1 MTRPLR
7 VLLVEDNPDDQELVE
22 RELRRGDFEVSSHR
36 VQSAEELRAALE
48 PGAWDI
54 ILSDYCLPGF
64 NAPAALDIVRDSG
77 LDIPFIVVSGSVGE
91 FEGEEVMRAGARDYF
106 PKTLLTR
113 LPAAV
118 AREVE
123 QARQRQARARA
134 ERDRNLLARA
144 GEVLAGSLDLQET
157 LDKVAR
163 LPVPELADWCAVYF
177 SEDGKHLRV
186 ASLAH
191 EDPRQVEQGLET
203 DRLFP
208 LELDAPFGPAR
219 VFRTGE
225 PQVLPDVSLERLR
238 ALARSPEHLRRLLAL
253 GLRSVTHVPLV
264 GRLGTLGVVT
274 LGITEPRRPR
284 FTPEDLPVAQEL
296 VRRAA
301 LLLENVR
308 LYRESQEA
316 IRLRDEFLAVA
327 AHELRTPLTT
337 LGLQLGTLVQRARRE
352 SSPEMVERLDKGLRQ
367 VKRLGTLVETL
378 LDVSLLSTGEVPLA
392 LEAVDLVE
400 LVREVL
406 ERFEAESQSMGCVLR
421 LEAER
426 GLVGQWDRMRVEQGV
441 SALVSNA
448 LKFGARQPVDVRV
461 MADGAGARV
470 VVEDRGIG
478 IAREQLEHI
487 FERFGRAVSSR
498 SYGGLGLGLY
508 LARRAAEAHGGRV
521 WAEPRP
527 GGGAR
532 FTLEL
537 PLRAVDKTVEESA

>member
-7 VLLVEDNPDDQELVE
+7 VLLVEDIPDDQELVE
-22 RELRRGDFEVSSHR
+22 RELRRGGFEVSCHR
-36 VQSAEELRAALE
+36 VQSAEEMRAALE
-48 PGAWDI
+48 PGAWDV
-54 ILSDYCLPGF
+54 ILSDYRLPGF
-64 NAPAALDIVRDSG
+64 DAPAALELLRDSG

-91 FEGEEVMRAGARDYF
+91 FEGEEVMKAGARDYF
-106 PKTLLTR
+106 SKALLTR
-113 LPAAV
+113 LPVAV

-123 QARQRQARARA
+123 QARLRHERARA

-144 GEVLAGSLDLQET
+144 GEVLAGSLYLQET

-177 SEDGKHLRV
+177 SEDGRHLRV

-191 EDPRQVEQGLET
+191 EDPEQVERAFEL

-208 LELDAPFGPAR
+208 LEPEAPSGPAY

-225 PQVLPDVSLERLR
+225 PRVVPDVSPERLE
-238 ALARSPEHLRRLLAL
+238 AVARSPEHLRRLLAL
-253 GLRSVTHVPLV
+253 ELRSFVHVPLV
-264 GRLGTLGVVT
+264 GRMGTLGVVT
-274 LGITEPRRPR
+274 LGITGKTRPR
-284 FTPEDLPVAQEL
+284 FTEADLPVVQEL

-301 LLLENVR
+301 LTLENVR

-316 IRLRDEFLAVA
+316 IRLRDEFLSVA

-367 VKRLGTLVETL
+367 VKRLGSLVETL
-378 LDVSLLSTGEVPLA
+378 LDVSRLSTGELSLT
-392 LEAVDLVE
+392 LEGVDLVE

-406 ERFEAESQSMGCVLR
+406 ERFAAESRAMGCALR
-421 LEAER
+421 LEAARE
-426 GLVGQWDRMRVEQGV
+426 LVGQWDRMRVEQVVAG
-441 SALVSNA
+441 LVSNA

-461 MADGAGARV
+461 VSDGVVARV

-478 IAREQLEHI
+478 VPEEQLERI

-508 LARRAAEAHGGRV
+508 LARRGAEAHGGRV
-521 WAEPRP
+521 WAESRP

-537 PLRAVDKTVEESA
+537 PLRAAGKTVEEST

>member
-1 MTRPLR
+1 MRRPLR

-22 RELRRGDFEVSSHR
+22 RELRRGDFQVSSHR

-64 NAPAALDIVRDSG
+64 DAPSALGIVRDSG

-118 AREVE
+118 AREVDE
-123 QARQRQARARA
+123 ARLRHERMRA

-177 SEDGKHLRV
+177 SEDGRPLKV

-191 EDPRQVEQGLET
+191 EEPAQVARGFET

-208 LELDAPFGPAR
+208 LEPDAPSGPAW

-225 PQVLPDVSLERLR
+225 PQVLTDVPPERLE
-238 ALARSPEHLRRLLAL
+238 ALARSPEHLRRMLAL
-253 GLRSVTHVPLV
+253 GLRSVIHVPLV

-274 LGITEPRRPR
+274 LGISGKRRPR
-284 FTPEDLPVAQEL
+284 YTPEDLPVAQEL

-301 LLLENVR
+301 LTLENVR

-352 SSPEMVERLDKGLRQ
+352 SSPDMVERLDKGLRQ
-367 VKRLGTLVETL
+367 VKRLGSLVEML
-378 LDVSLLSTGEVPLA
+378 LDVSRLSTGELPLS
-392 LEAVDLVE
+392 LEGVDLGE

-406 ERFEAESQSMGCVLR
+406 ERFEAESQSTGCALR
-421 LEAER
+421 LEAAR
-426 GLVGQWDRMRVEQGV
+426 GLVGQWDRMRLEQVV
-441 SALVSNA
+441 SGLVSNA
-448 LKFGARQPVDVRV
+448 LKFGAQQPVDVRV
-461 MADGAGARV
+461 VPDGEVARV

-478 IAREQLEHI
+478 IAEEQLERI

-521 WAEPRP
+521 WAEPRT

-537 PLRAVDKTVEESA
+537 PLRAV

>member
-22 RELRRGDFEVSSHR
+22 RELRRGDFEVHSHR
-36 VQSAEELRAALE
+36 VQSAEELREALE
-48 PGAWDI
+48 PGAWDV

-64 NAPAALDIVRDSG
+64 DAPSALGIVRDSG

-91 FEGEEVMRAGARDYF
+91 FEGVEVMKAGARDYF

-118 AREVE
+118 SREVE
-123 QARQRQARARA
+123 EARLRQERARA
-134 ERDRNLLARA
+134 ERDRALLARA

-157 LDKVAR
+157 MDQVAR
-163 LPVPELADWCAVYF
+163 LPVPELADWCAVYY
-177 SEDGKHLRV
+177 SEDGRRLKVV
-186 ASLAH
+186 ALAH
-191 EDPRQVEQGLET
+191 EDPERVELGFET

-208 LELDAPFGPAR
+208 LSPDAPSGPAR

-225 PQVLPDVSLERLR
+225 PQLLTDVPAARLET
-238 ALARSPEHLRRLLAL
+238 LARSPEHLRRLLAL
-253 GLRSVTHVPLV
+253 GLRSVIHVPLV
-264 GRLGTLGVVT
+264 GRMGTLGVVT
-274 LGITEPRRPR
+274 MGTTGSRPR
-284 FTPEDLPVAQEL
+284 FHPKDMPVAQEL

-301 LLLENVR
+301 LTLENAR

-337 LGLQLGTLVQRARRE
+337 LGLHLSTVVQRARRE
-352 SSPEMVERLDKGLRQ
+352 ASPDLVERLDKGVRQ
-367 VKRLGTLVETL
+367 VRRLGTLVEML
-378 LDVSLLSTGEVPLA
+378 LDVSRLSTGELPLS
-392 LEAVDLVE
+392 LEGMDLGE
-400 LVREVL
+400 LVAEVL
-406 ERFEAESQSMGCVLR
+406 ERFEAESQAMGCALR
-421 LEAER
+421 LEVAR
-426 GLVGQWDRMRVEQGV
+426 GVVGQWDRMRVEQVV
-441 SALVSNA
+441 SGLLSNA
-448 LKFGARQPVDVRV
+448 LKFGARQPVEVRV
-461 MADGAGARV
+461 VGEGAVARV

-478 IAREQLEHI
+478 IAEEQLERI

-521 WAEPRP
+521 WAEQRP

-537 PLRAVDKTVEESA
+537 PLRARNHAVEEPA

>member
-1 MTRPLR
+1 MSRPLR

-22 RELRRGDFEVSSHR
+22 RELRRGDFEVYSHR
-36 VQSAEELRAALE
+36 VQSAEELRAALA

-64 NAPAALDIVRDSG
+64 DAPSALGIVRDSG

-91 FEGEEVMRAGARDYF
+91 FEGVEVMKAGARDYF

-123 QARQRQARARA
+123 QARLRHERARA
-134 ERDRNLLARA
+134 ERDRDLLARA

-157 LDKVAR
+157 LEHVAR
-163 LPVPELADWCAVYF
+163 LPVPELADWCAVYY
-177 SEDGKHLRV
+177 SEDGRHLKV
-186 ASLAH
+186 AALAH
-191 EDPRQVEQGLET
+191 EDPEKVEQGFEM
-203 DRLFP
+203 DRRYP
-208 LELDAPFGPAR
+208 LAPDAPTGPAR

-225 PQVLPDVSLERLR
+225 PQLLTDVPPARLE
-238 ALARSPEHLRRLLAL
+238 ALARSPEHLRGMLSL
-253 GLRSVTHVPLV
+253 GLRSVMHVPLV
-264 GRLGTLGVVT
+264 GRMGSLGVVT
-274 LGITEPRRPR
+274 LGTIGSRPR
-284 FTPEDLPVAQEL
+284 FHPRDMPVAQEL

-301 LLLENVR
+301 LTLENAR

-352 SSPEMVERLDKGLRQ
+352 SSADLVERLEKGVRQ
-367 VKRLGTLVETL
+367 VRRLGTLVEML
-378 LDVSLLSTGEVPLA
+378 LDVSRLSTGELPLA
-392 LEAVDLVE
+392 LEGVDLGE
-400 LVREVL
+400 LVGEVL
-406 ERFEAESQSMGCVLR
+406 ERFEAESRAMGCALR
-421 LEAER
+421 LEVAP
-426 GLVGQWDRMRVEQGV
+426 GLVGQWDRMRVEQVV
-441 SALVSNA
+441 SGLVSNA
-448 LKFGARQPVDVRV
+448 LKFGARQPVEVRV
-461 MADGAGARV
+461 TSEDGTARV

-478 IAREQLEHI
+478 IPEEQLERI

-521 WAEPRP
+521 WAEQRA

-537 PLRAVDKTVEESA
+537 PLRAVSQAVEESA

>member
-22 RELRRGDFEVSSHR
+22 RELRRGDYEVQCHR

-48 PGAWDI
+48 PGAWDV

-64 NAPAALDIVRDSG
+64 DAPSALGIVRDSG

-91 FEGEEVMRAGARDYF
+91 FEGVEVMKAGARDYF

-113 LPAAV
+113 LPVAV

-123 QARQRQARARA
+123 EARLRHERARA
-134 ERDRNLLARA
+134 ERDRDLLARA
-144 GEVLAGSLDLQET
+144 GEVLAGSLDLQEA
-157 LDKVAR
+157 LDQVAR

-177 SEDGKHLRV
+177 SEDGRHLKV

-191 EDPRQVEQGLET
+191 EDPEQVEQGFET

-208 LELDAPFGPAR
+208 LSPDAPTGPSR
-219 VFRTGE
+219 VFRNGE
-225 PQVLPDVSLERLR
+225 PQLLTDVPAERLE
-238 ALARSPEHLRRLLAL
+238 ALARSPEHLRRMLGL
-253 GLRSVTHVPLV
+253 GLRSIIHVPLV
-264 GRLGTLGVVT
+264 GRMGSLGVVT
-274 LGITEPRRPR
+274 LGTTGSRPR
-284 FTPEDLPVAQEL
+284 FTPKDMPVAQEL

-301 LLLENVR
+301 LTLENAR

-337 LGLQLGTLVQRARRE
+337 LGLQLSTLVQRARRE
-352 SSPEMVERLDKGLRQ
+352 SSADMVDRLDKGLRQ
-367 VKRLGTLVETL
+367 VRRLGTLVETL
-378 LDVSLLSTGEVPLA
+378 LDVSRLSTGELPLS
-392 LEAVDLVE
+392 LEGVDLGE
-400 LVREVL
+400 LVGEVL
-406 ERFEAESQSMGCVLR
+406 ERFEAESQAVGCALR
-421 LEAER
+421 LERAR
-426 GLVGQWDRMRVEQGV
+426 GLVGQWDRMRVEQVV
-441 SALVSNA
+441 SGLISNA

-461 MADGAGARV
+461 ASDEGVARV

-478 IAREQLEHI
+478 IPGDQLERI

-508 LARRAAEAHGGRV
+508 LARRAAEAHGGHV
-521 WAEPRP
+521 WAEQRA

-537 PLRAVDKTVEESA
+537 PLRALGKVVEESA

>member
-1 MTRPLR
+1 MTMPLR
-7 VLLVEDNPDDQELVE
+7 VLLVEDNPDDKELVE
-22 RELRRGDFEVSSHR
+22 RELRRGGFEVHSQR
-36 VQSAEELRAALE
+36 VQSGEELRAALR
-48 PGAWDI
+48 PGAWDVV
-54 ILSDYCLPGF
+54 LSDYCLPGF
-64 NAPAALDIVRDSG
+64 DAPTALSILRESG

-91 FEGEEVMRAGARDYF
+91 FEGVEVMKAGARDYF

-118 AREVE
+118 LREVE
-123 QARQRQARARA
+123 QARLRYERARA
-134 ERDRNLLARA
+134 ERDRALLARA
-144 GEVLAGSLDLQET
+144 GEVLAGSLDFQET
-157 LDKVAR
+157 LDRVAH

-177 SEDGKHLRV
+177 SEDGRHLKV
-186 ASLAH
+186 AALAH
-191 EDPRQVEQGLET
+191 VDPEQVARGLET

-208 LELDAPFGPAR
+208 LDPDANVGPPK

-225 PQVLPDVSLERLR
+225 PQLLPDVPRARLE
-238 ALARSPEHLRRLLAL
+238 ALARSPEHLRRMLAL
-253 GLRSVTHVPLV
+253 ELGSTIHVPLV
-264 GRLGTLGVVT
+264 GRTGTLGVVM
-274 LGITEPRRPR
+274 LGTTGSRPH
-284 FTPEDLPVAQEL
+284 FTPTDLPVVQEL
-296 VRRAA
+296 VRRGA
-301 LLLENVR
+301 LTLENAR

-352 SSPEMVERLDKGLRQ
+352 SSADMVERLDRGLRQ
-367 VKRLGTLVETL
+367 VRRLGTLVEML
-378 LDVSLLSTGEVPLA
+378 LDVSRLSTGELPLS
-392 LEAVDLVE
+392 LEGMDLGE

-406 ERFEAESQSMGCVLR
+406 ERFEAESQAMGCALR
-421 LEAER
+421 LEVAP
-426 GLVGQWDRMRVEQGV
+426 GLVGLWDRMRVEQVV
-441 SALVSNA
+441 SGLLSNA
-448 LKFGARQPVDVRV
+448 LKFGARQPVEVRV
-461 MADGAGARV
+461 TSDGEVARV

-478 IAREQLEHI
+478 IPEEQLERI

-521 WAEPRP
+521 WAEQRE

-537 PLRAVDKTVEESA
+537 PLRAVEQAVEESA

>member
-1 MTRPLR
+1 MTKPLR

-22 RELRRGDFEVSSHR
+22 RELRRGEFEVSCHR
-36 VQSAEELRAALE
+36 VQSAEEMRAALE
-48 PGAWDI
+48 PGAWDVV
-54 ILSDYCLPGF
+54 LSDYCLPGF
-64 NAPAALDIVRDSG
+64 NAPAALELLRDSG

-91 FEGEEVMRAGARDYF
+91 FEGEEVMKAGAHDYF
-106 PKTLLTR
+106 SKTLLTR

-123 QARQRQARARA
+123 QARLRHERARA

-144 GEVLAGSLDLQET
+144 GEVLAGSLYFQET

-163 LPVPELADWCAVYF
+163 LPVPELADWCAVYV
-177 SEDGKHLRV
+177 SEDGRHLRV

-191 EDPRQVEQGLET
+191 EDPEQVERGFEL

-208 LELDAPFGPAR
+208 LDPDAPWGPAY

-225 PQVLPDVSLERLR
+225 PRVVPDVSPERL
-238 ALARSPEHLRRLLAL
+238 AAVARSPEHLRRVLAL
-253 GLRSVTHVPLV
+253 GLRSFVHVPLV
-264 GRLGTLGVVT
+264 GRMGTLGVVT
-274 LGITEPRRPR
+274 LGITGKTRPR
-284 FTPEDLPVAQEL
+284 FTQEDLPGVQEL

-301 LLLENVR
+301 LTLENVR

-367 VKRLGTLVETL
+367 VKRLGSLVETL
-378 LDVSLLSTGEVPLA
+378 LDVSRLSTGELSLT
-392 LEAVDLVE
+392 LEGMDLVE

-406 ERFEAESQSMGCVLR
+406 ERFEAESRSMGCALR
-421 LEAER
+421 LEAARE
-426 GLVGQWDRMRVEQGV
+426 LVGQWDRMRVEQVVAG
-441 SALVSNA
+441 LVSNA
-448 LKFGARQPVDVRV
+448 LKFGAHQPVDVRV
-461 MADGAGARV
+461 VSDGVVARV

-478 IAREQLEHI
+478 VPEEQLERI

-521 WAEPRP
+521 WAESRP

-537 PLRAVDKTVEESA
+537 PLRAAGKTVEEST

>member
-22 RELRRGDFEVSSHR
+22 RELRRGGFEVHCQR
-36 VQSAEELRAALE
+36 VQSAEELRAALQ

-64 NAPAALDIVRDSG
+64 DAPSALGIVRDSG
-77 LDIPFIVVSGSVGE
+77 LDIPVIVVSGSVGE
-91 FEGEEVMRAGARDYF
+91 FEGVEVMKAGARDYF
-106 PKTLLTR
+106 HKTLLTR

-123 QARQRQARARA
+123 EARLRHERARA
-134 ERDRNLLARA
+134 ERDRDLLARA

-157 LDKVAR
+157 LERVAR

-177 SEDGKHLRV
+177 SEDGRHLKV
-186 ASLAH
+186 AALAH
-191 EDPRQVEQGLET
+191 EDPEKVEQGFEM
-203 DRLFP
+203 DRRFP
-208 LELDAPFGPAR
+208 LDPDAASGPSR
-219 VFRTGE
+219 IFRTGE
-225 PQVLPDVSLERLR
+225 PQLLTDVPEARLA
-238 ALARSPEHLRRLLAL
+238 ALARSPEHLRGMLAL
-253 GLRSVTHVPLV
+253 GLRSVIHVPLV
-264 GRLGTLGVVT
+264 GRSGSLGVVT
-274 LGITEPRRPR
+274 LGTTGSRPR
-284 FTPEDLPVAQEL
+284 LSPKDMPVAQEL

-301 LLLENVR
+301 LTLENAR

-316 IRLRDEFLAVA
+316 IRLRDDFLAVA

-337 LGLQLGTLVQRARRE
+337 LGLQLSTLVQRARRE
-352 SSPEMVERLDKGLRQ
+352 SSADMVERLDRGLRQ
-367 VKRLGTLVETL
+367 VRRLGTLVETL
-378 LDVSLLSTGEVPLA
+378 LDVSRLSTGELPLS
-392 LEAVDLVE
+392 LEGVDLGE

-406 ERFEAESQSMGCVLR
+406 ERFEAESQAVGCALR
-421 LEAER
+421 VELAQ
-426 GLVGQWDRMRVEQGV
+426 GLVGQWDRLRVEQVV
-441 SALVSNA
+441 SGLLSNA
-448 LKFGARQPVDVRV
+448 LKFGARQPVEVRV
-461 MADGAGARV
+461 EADEGVARV

-478 IAREQLEHI
+478 IPEAQLERI

-508 LARRAAEAHGGRV
+508 LARRGAEAHGGRV
-521 WAEPRP
+521 WAEQRV

-537 PLRAVDKTVEESA
+537 PLRALARAVEESA